1 MLLVSL
7 TLLSTGRVNFEFFDT
22 PERDIL
28 LEISFHQAHLKK
40 EQKRWSMR
48 LKSALFCRRKLTGQ
62 KGSLVNHGVGNIESV
77 IQEKDL
83 SLVMYLAGT
92 LDHSWLNLFLVM

>member
-1 MLLVSL
+1 MLAISL
-7 TLLSTGRVNFEFFDT
+7 SPGTSEERTEEMVNEIGR
-22 PERDIL
+22 
-28 LEISFHQAHLKK
+28 
-40 EQKRWSMR
+40 
-48 LKSALFCRRKLTGQ
+48 ALYSVEEKLTGQ
-62 KGSLVNHGVGNIESV
+62 KEVSSTMALAILESV